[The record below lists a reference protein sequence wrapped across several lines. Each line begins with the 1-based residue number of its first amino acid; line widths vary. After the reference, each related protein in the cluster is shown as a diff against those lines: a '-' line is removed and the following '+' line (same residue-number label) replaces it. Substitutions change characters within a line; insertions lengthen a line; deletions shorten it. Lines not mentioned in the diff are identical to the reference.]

1 MDQELLAIDIDVVA
15 AGLKVA
21 DDEVLK
27 ITKMIG
33 SRKVAISDIS
43 DEEMDSIAPLL
54 TLSITRRSELRGDEV
69 ILEIGRETLSRTRC
83 EEA

>member
-33 SRKVAISDIS
+33 SRKVAIS

>member
-1 MDQELLAIDIDVVA
+1 MLAIDIDVVA